1 MSLLVHFYLT
11 RYLFI
16 IYFRNIIIWGRF
28 FTPFRWTR
36 CSIGWMRTKMNTKYW
51 KSNSFFLHWYFIYSS
66 SSPLINDFFNLTR
79 SVEGE
84 TVVLIGVSL
93 IGIYDDGELSFKL
106 SVDKRLKKKEE
117 LRRKFREISSY
128 DVWGSIISSYFFNFK
143 TIGAGDVCVLK
154 RKV

>member
-1 MSLLVHFYLT
+1 
-11 RYLFI
+11 
-16 IYFRNIIIWGRF
+16 
-28 FTPFRWTR
+28 
-36 CSIGWMRTKMNTKYW
+36 
-51 KSNSFFLHWYFIYSS
+51 
-66 SSPLINDFFNLTR
+66 LINDFFNLTR

-128 DVWGSIISSYFFNFK
+128 DV
-143 TIGAGDVCVLK
+143 
-154 RKV
+154 